1 MRGGGDEEERSVQP
15 CESRRGGGGW
25 NPVREGGGGGERNV
39 KSREIRGRRE
49 GCEALWEMKWGERR
63 GM

>member
-1 MRGGGDEEERSVQP
+1 MCSPVRVE
-15 CESRRGGGGW
+15 GGGGVE
-25 NPVREGGGGGERNV
+25 PCERGGGGGERNV
-39 KSREIRGRRE
+39 KSRETRGRRE